1 MCLEFKCIKCEWRK
15 CFYTSK
21 EVKNDNRG
29 ASSYEVN
36 YLSIIAMREIGR
48 GHTSLSTLCGIMNLP
63 PPMNIKAYNDMQE
76 KIASVYKEVANQ
88 SMQNAANEFRF
99 KQQHDRIVEMIDN
112 NFENAIADI
121 TVSGDGSWQKRGFSS
136 LNVLVTLIAIDSGKC
151 VDYRILTKSCSS
163 CSSWELRKDTEP
175 ELYEKF
181 LESHKCLIN
190 HTGSAGSM
198 EAAGLVDCFMS
209 SAETRKLRY
218 THYVGDGDSKAYLD
232 IVKNDPYPGTVVEK
246 LECVGHIQK
255 RVGNRLR
262 NLRNTVKTLKGRGR
276 LTDKII
282 NKLQNYYGLALRQS
296 TGTTVYQLKKGVGAV
311 LFHCSEASDLDT
323 RHQMCPSTKNSWCK
337 YQADKLNGTNTYKE
351 KPGLPSVIK
360 DTIRPV
366 FVSLIDDNL
375 LQKYLY
381 GKTQN
386 NNESL
391 NGLIWKRCPK
401 DVFVGRVTLEL
412 GVASAVIAFND
423 GLSGIIE
430 VFNKLNIKPR
440 TFCEKYCGIK
450 DEKRITQMDRKSSN
464 SVKQRRKK
472 LRAHRKGFPDKCV
485 ENEGVSYEAELF

>member
-1 MCLEFKCIKCEWRK
+1 
-15 CFYTSK
+15 
-21 EVKNDNRG
+21 
-29 ASSYEVN
+29 
-36 YLSIIAMREIGR
+36 
-48 GHTSLSTLCGIMNLP
+48 
-63 PPMNIKAYNDMQE
+63 
-76 KIASVYKEVANQ
+76 
-88 SMQNAANEFRF
+88 
-99 KQQHDRIVEMIDN
+99 
-112 NFENAIADI
+112 
-121 TVSGDGSWQKRGFSS
+121 
-136 LNVLVTLIAIDSGKC
+136 
-151 VDYRILTKSCSS
+151 
-163 CSSWELRKDTEP
+163 
-175 ELYEKF
+175 
-181 LESHKCLIN
+181 
-190 HTGSAGSM
+190 M

-262 NLRNTVKTLKGRGR
+262 NLRNTMKTLKGRGR

-296 TGTTVYQLKKGVGAV
+296 TGTTVYQLEKGVGAV

-323 RHQMCPSTKNSWCK
+323 RYQMCPSTKDSWCK

-375 LQKYLY
+375 LQKYLH

-391 NGLIWKRCPK
+391 NGLIWKRSPK

-472 LRAHRKGFPDKCV
+472 LRAHRKGFQDKCV